1 MLTPLSFS
9 AGFYD
14 LKVLYFGETG
24 LSLFTIFAIAYT
36 PIIILNKFFSAS
48 RHIQKK
54 LNIFLLIFILYLI
67 ISKLFPFFA
76 GPVMVLPYTS
86 EYLDLSYEPLK
97 ESIFGIRNLFFPVL
111 YGLTAIA
118 ISIQVKTYRQLLNC
132 TSSFIWGL
140 LMIGFIGLIFQI
152 LTIVNYE
159 MSINL
164 IAYLTYGNTFTDEIV
179 ARIDYQS
186 FFGLKRMYTF
196 AGEPGFSANLF
207 VFGLGIILVIK
218 NIGENNSK
226 SFLYHSNIPPLFL
239 FIASIMTLSTTGIL
253 GILITIFIIIFWASS
268 NKIKSFLFILFFSI
282 LILLVLVIFD
292 DLRNYLIQNH
302 LLKLIGGAGSGAIRF
317 VNLQHSIDLFMTN
330 PLIGIGYGGH
340 RSTTLI
346 FSLLVNLGLI
356 GTLIFFMM
364 ILNIIFGNKNVIL
377 NQAVPMGLSTALL
390 VWIILSPIS
399 QTGVALLFPWL
410 WLVIGLLMSYPSRN

>member
-1 MLTPLSFS
+1 MPLSFS

-14 LKVLYFGETG
+14 LKVFYIGETG
-24 LSLFTIFAIAYT
+24 LSLFTIFALIST
-36 PIIILNKFFSAS
+36 PIILLNKFLSRS
-48 RHIQKK
+48 RHVQKR
-54 LNIFLLIFILYLI
+54 LNIILLIFILYLI
-67 ISKLFPFFA
+67 VSKFFPFFA

-86 EYLDLSYEPLK
+86 EYLDLSYQPLK
-97 ESIFGIRNLFFPVL
+97 EGIFGIRNLFFPVL

-118 ISIQVKTYRQLLNC
+118 ISIQVKTYRQLLYC
-132 TSSFIWGL
+132 TNSFIWGVLVIGITGL
-140 LMIGFIGLIFQI
+140 LFQI
-152 LTIVNYE
+152 LTLIDYE

-164 IAYLTYGNTFTDEIV
+164 IAFLAYGNTFTDEIV

-207 VFGLGIILVIK
+207 VFGLGIVLVIK
-218 NIGENNSK
+218 NIGEKHSK
-226 SFLYHSNIPPLFL
+226 NFLYNSNIPSLFL
-239 FIASIMTLSTTGIL
+239 FIVSIMTLSTTGIL
-253 GILITIFIIIFWASS
+253 GILITILIIVFWASA
-268 NKIKSFLFILFFSI
+268 NKFKSLLTILFFLT
-282 LILLVLVIFD
+282 LILLALAIFD
-292 DLRNYLIQNH
+292 DLRDYFIQNH

-317 VNLQHSIDLFMTN
+317 INFQHSIDLFMTN

-346 FSLLVNLGLI
+346 SSLLVNLGLI
-356 GTLIFFMM
+356 GTFIFFFM
-364 ILNIIFGNKNVIL
+364 IFNIIFKNKNVIL
-377 NQAVPMGLSTALL
+377 NKSLPMGLSTALL
-390 VWIILSPIS
+390 VWTILSPIS